1 MRMCKY
7 CYKEM
12 VEGFLKETHGYICFK
27 KRDEVDEKADC
38 LGLPLIKAYRCP
50 NCGSVQLISK

>member
-1 MRMCKY
+1 
-7 CYKEM
+7 M